1 MNLLLWG
8 MIRLS
13 RRAHWNSSWQLKKTH
28 KMVVQRPLADY
39 LLGQVDGAI
48 VTETVAYMSK
58 KKNTKVLPKIVFTL
72 MQSTLLYSSICI
84 LTWIER
90 RISCDTE
97 VTVSAN
103 SLMPQL
109 RFHCCVCWMNAL
121 LCIRRFEFQKVVCG
135 GKCCVITSNNISITS
150 HTTIFWYQAVAVT

>member
-1 MNLLLWG
+1 MGNDSIVSTCSLELFVAIEEDTQNG
-8 MIRLS
+8 CPKASRRLS
-13 RRAHWNSSWQLKKTH
+13 TGPSGWGHRDWNRCVH
-28 KMVVQRPLADY
+28 V
-39 LLGQVDGAI
+39 
-48 VTETVAYMSK
+48 K